1 MNEDPSVV
9 MSKKDYLLLAD
20 FVGRR
25 VFVPG
30 YKCGRLFI
38 YTAQWCA
45 LSAKNTDILIRKLIE
60 AGATCDG
67 DVPELI
73 LTTRPWSVNQPAAEE
88 AGADSRTNRRAE

>member
-1 MNEDPSVV
+1 MNEDAPTI
-9 MSKKDYLLLAD
+9 MTKKDYLLLAD

-38 YTAQWCA
+38 YTAQWCT
-45 LSAKNTDILIRKLIE
+45 LNAKTSDILIRRLIE

-73 LTTRPWSVNQPAAEE
+73 LTTRPWSVDEAVAEE
-88 AGADSRTNRRAE
+88 ISEDQEGPPK